1 MGMTGYPLYRR
12 LGGPH
17 SQPGQVQKISPLR
30 DLIPRPYSLQH
41 GTIRTSL
48 FQPTK
53 SNKRPQKTANRGSKL
68 HWMIKYSAVQTSQV
82 CTTVWSFVVVWSHH
96 LITAKIMLTASAW
109 MGWTA
114 NSTDASRAARWLA
127 PPKRR
132 LNIASESTDTVACR
146 NTFVRWNPRGW
157 RPPASQ

>member
-1 MGMTGYPLYRR
+1 MGMTEYPLYRR
-12 LGGPH
+12 FGGPP
-17 SQPGQVQKISPLR
+17 SQSGQVQIISPHR
-30 DLIPRPYSLQH
+30 DFIPGPYSLQH
-41 GTIRTSL
+41 VTIPATLSR
-48 FQPTK
+48 PIK
-53 SNKRPQKTANRGSKL
+53 SNKRPQKTENRGSKL
-68 HWMIKYSAVQTSQV
+68 HWMIKYSAVKTSQV
-82 CTTVWSFVVVWSHH
+82 CKTIWSFVVVWSYHF
-96 LITAKIMLTASAW
+96 TTVKIMLTASAW

-146 NTFVRWNPRGW
+146 NTFIRWNPRGW